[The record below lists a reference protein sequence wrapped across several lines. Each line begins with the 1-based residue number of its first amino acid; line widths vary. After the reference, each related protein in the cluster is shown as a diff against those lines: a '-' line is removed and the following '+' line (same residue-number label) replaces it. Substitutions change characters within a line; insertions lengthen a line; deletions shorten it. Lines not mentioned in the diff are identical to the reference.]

1 MELEGL
7 VRDQEG
13 FENATSA
20 EGFLEGDMEPRSKTS
35 LRMHYEAQVSVIK
48 NQIGNLEEIRAS
60 LGLSQRKMSQLLLVD
75 PSTWTRWTKNGDE
88 APPHIWRALQ
98 WYSALKEKIPGLT
111 PQYFIGS
118 NPQALHQKALRELD
132 LERQERQQNLNV
144 LALKLDHLSSE
155 RDSLHDELLRMKKDL
170 KFYRNMIIFV
180 LSLGIAWGFL
190 LWFWKGL

>member
-1 MELEGL
+1 MQPEDQMQSLEGL
-7 VRDQEG
+7 QRAPSGES
-13 FENATSA
+13 FS
-20 EGFLEGDMEPRSKTS
+20 EGDSDARSKTS
-35 LRMHYEAQVSVIK
+35 LRMHYEAQVSVIQ
-48 NQIGNLEEIRAS
+48 NQLGNLEEIRGS
-60 LGLSQRKMSQLLLVD
+60 LGLSQRKMAQLLLVD

-98 WYSALKEKIPGLT
+98 WYSALREKIPGLT

-118 NPQALHQKALRELD
+118 NPQTLHKKALQELEI
-132 LERQERQQNLNV
+132 ERQERQQNLNV

-155 RDSLHDELLRMKKDL
+155 RDSLRDELLRMKKDL

-180 LSLGIAWGFL
+180 LSLGISWGVL

>member
-1 MELEGL
+1 MEFESVGP
-7 VRDQEG
+7 DQEG
-13 FENATSA
+13 LEKVPSN
-20 EGFLEGDMEPRSKTS
+20 EGFLEGDMEARSKTS
-35 LRMHYEAQVSVIK
+35 LRMHYEAQVQVIQ
-48 NQIGNLEEIRAS
+48 NQIGNLEEIRGS
-60 LGLSQRKMSQLLLVD
+60 LGLSQRKMAQLLLVD

-132 LERQERQQNLNV
+132 MERQERQQNLNV

-155 RDSLHDELLRMKKDL
+155 RDSLREELLRMKKDL
-170 KFYRNMIIFV
+170 KFYRNAIIFT
-180 LSLGIAWGFL
+180 LSLGISWGILFM
-190 LWFWKGL
+190 FWKGL